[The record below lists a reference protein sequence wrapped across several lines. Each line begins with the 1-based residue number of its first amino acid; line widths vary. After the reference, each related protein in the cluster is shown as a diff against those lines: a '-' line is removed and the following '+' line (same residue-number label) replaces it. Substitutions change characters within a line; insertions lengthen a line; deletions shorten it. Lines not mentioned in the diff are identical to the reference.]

1 MVTFAA
7 TLNSRDSSSCA
18 TQRLSELSA
27 GPTSSSR
34 ISASE
39 RETALIIVPALT
51 ACWKG
56 PYRVPVLKI
65 VVHRHGF
72 ARAGRLCCAEFLTGP
87 RQLPTTGWG
96 AWKATQRAAWNC
108 GSAGAS
114 PSQNNAATSP
124 GRARLLPSRQ
134 PLGRARLLPSRQPLG
149 RARLLP
155 SRGIKQPDNRS
166 AQQELRRPEGSIF
179 ALIPKNTTHSS
190 ACRI

>member
-1 MVTFAA
+1 MVSFAA

-18 TQRLSELSA
+18 TRRLSELSA

-65 VVHRHGF
+65 VVRRHGF

-134 PLGRARLLPSRQPLG
+134 PIG

-155 SRGIKQPDNRS
+155 SRGIQQPDSRS